1 MADQTV
7 IFTKNAPAALGPY
20 VSYPPS
26 SPYLH
31 MMD

>member
-20 VSYPPS
+20 VSYLYPPF
-26 SPYLH
+26 PLG
-31 MMD
+31 